1 MAALSNAR
9 WERFCLELAAGK
21 PASTAYKLAGYRPSD
36 ANASTLRGNQKV
48 KERLA
53 ELQAEAAQT
62 NSYSVEKIIAM
73 IIEDR
78 SFARENGQA
87 AAAGAATERLAKVLG
102 MWVDRKE
109 VREVSDLD
117 AIDNPDELR
126 AKLIEMARGMGERAI
141 ADALVQGK
149 RQH

>member
-1 MAALSNAR
+1 MGILANPR
-9 WERFCLELAAGK
+9 HERFAQGLAAGK
-21 PASTAYKLAGYRPSD
+21 PASTAYALAGYKPSD

-78 SFARENGQA
+78 NFARKNGQA
-87 AAAGAATERLAKVLG
+87 AAAGSATERLAKVLG
-102 MWVDRKE
+102 LWVDRKE
-109 VREVSDLD
+109 VREVSELE
-117 AIDNPDELR
+117 AIDNPEELR
-126 AKLIEMARGMGERAI
+126 AALLQMARDLGEYQI
-141 ADALVQGK
+141 AEALEQSTTD
-149 RQH
+149 